1 MTWCRGKLGLPSRAT
16 LKYSRRGGTGDAMI
30 KITTDDGKMTATL
43 GCVEKLLTNSKAFNN
58 V

>member
-1 MTWCRGKLGLPSRAT
+1 
-16 LKYSRRGGTGDAMI
+16 MI